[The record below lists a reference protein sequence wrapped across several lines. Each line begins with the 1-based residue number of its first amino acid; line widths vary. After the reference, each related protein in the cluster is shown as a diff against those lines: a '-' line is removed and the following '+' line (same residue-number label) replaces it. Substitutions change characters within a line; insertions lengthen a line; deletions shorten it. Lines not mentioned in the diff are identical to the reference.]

1 MNSDKKR
8 SAKEKIKIF
17 LKRLLFVI
25 WASGLLSVIVSS
37 LIPQAFIEE
46 TDTIFGR
53 DKFVRLA
60 VFACLAFYPA
70 AFFTSIKKGLIIASL
85 VAPIGFML
93 EIIQKHVPG
102 RNFSA
107 YDMIANNAGA
117 VIGIIAALTVRFLI
131 NAIRFRAA
139 SSLTTELSGTRGGR
153 N

>member
-1 MNSDKKR
+1 M
-8 SAKEKIKIF
+8 
-17 LKRLLFVI
+17 I

-37 LIPQAFIEE
+37 LIPQAFVEK

-53 DKFVRLA
+53 DKLARLI

-70 AFFTSIKKGLIIASL
+70 AFITSIKKGLIIASL
-85 VAPIGFML
+85 IAPVGFML

-117 VIGIIAALTVRFLI
+117 VIGIIAALALRFLI
-131 NAIRFRAA
+131 NAIRFRAS
-139 SSLTTELSGTRGGR
+139 SSLTPKIT
-153 N
+153 